1 MHITFTLPKVK
12 GYIQVIVITLH
23 IRNGNFD
30 NLFPQSTIPLHSALE
45 LKGCFHCFFF
55 ICRIFLGLPACG
67 RINLLKLC
75 NRHRCFLRIF
85 AIKAFIKIYK
95 IRVTLLHLGDD
106 QSHLQTPVSHV
117 NVTDHLVSD
126 VTGNSLHTFTN
137 NCRTEMS
144 DMKRLCHVRSAV
156 IHNNR
161 LLFLRNFQAKL
172 LFLLHLCQIVC
183 QKASLNL

>member
-12 GYIQVIVITLH
+12 GYIQVIVVTLH
-23 IRNGNFD
+23 IRNRNFD
-30 NLFPQSTIPLHSALE
+30 NLFPQSTISFHSALE

-67 RINLLKLC
+67 RINLLKLR

-95 IRVTLLHLGDD
+95 VRVTLLHLGDD
-106 QSHLQTPVSHV
+106 QSHLQAPVSHV
-117 NVTDHLVSD
+117 NVTDHLMSD
-126 VTGNSLHTFTN
+126 VTGDSLYTFTDD
-137 NCRTEMS
+137 CRTKMT
-144 DMKRLCHVRSAV
+144 DMQWLCHVRSAV

-161 LLFLRNFQAKL
+161 LLFLRGIKPKL

-183 QKASLNL
+183 QKASFNL